1 MRQPIAKPATITSE
15 TQFMVTKKDVPKAI
29 PPAIEANAT
38 EVVMI
43 HQPKQLF
50 TNLRRCIKNGIAIP

>member
-1 MRQPIAKPATITSE
+1 MVSHTVHDELFLFI
-15 TQFMVTKKDVPKAI
+15 VTKKDVPKAI

-43 HQPKQLF
+43 LQPKQLF